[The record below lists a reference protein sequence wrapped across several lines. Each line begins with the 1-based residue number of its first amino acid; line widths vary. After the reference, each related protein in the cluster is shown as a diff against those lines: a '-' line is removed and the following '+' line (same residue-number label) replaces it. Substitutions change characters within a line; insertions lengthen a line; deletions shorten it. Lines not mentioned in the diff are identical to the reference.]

1 MTETSEPKS
10 LASWSELAIDR
21 RALTIILVGAI
32 VGAAAFVSVSY
43 MLPREYSASVTLLPV
58 KSERPAALNGAVG
71 QLSGLASLA
80 GIGIGND
87 DDRSEAIATLRSR
100 ALGSAFI
107 EKYKL
112 LPLIFKDKWDAASG
126 RWRGNDSEDVPTLN
140 DGYRRFD
147 REIRSV
153 TEDRRTGIVTLTIT
167 WRDPIQAADWA
178 NELAA
183 RVNREM
189 RDRAIGEAR
198 RSLDY
203 LNRELDKT
211 QIVELRNPIYRLIE
225 NRINTVM
232 LANVRDEYAF
242 RIIDR
247 ATPPDADDYSR
258 PLHWL
263 FALAGATLGALVGA
277 AVVFRRRMKKRDVR

>member
-1 MTETSEPKS
+1 MTETSKPKS
-10 LASWSELAIDR
+10 SETRGDLAIGR
-21 RALTIILVGAI
+21 RALAIILIGAA
-32 VGAAAFVSVSY
+32 VGAAAALGVSFL
-43 MLPREYSASVTLLPV
+43 LPREYSASVTLLPV
-58 KSERPAALNGAVG
+58 KSERPSELNGAVG
-71 QLSGLASLA
+71 QLGGLASLA

-100 ALGSAFI
+100 ALASAFI
-107 EKYKL
+107 EQHKL
-112 LPLIFKDKWDAASG
+112 LPMIFQNKWDAASG
-126 RWRGNDSEDVPTLN
+126 RWRSKDSDDAPTLN

-147 REIRSV
+147 RKIRSV
-153 TEDRRTGIVTLTIT
+153 TEDRRTGIVTVTIT
-167 WRDPIQAADWA
+167 WRDPALAAGWA

-189 RDRAIGEAR
+189 RDRAIDEAR
-198 RSLDY
+198 RSLEY

-211 QIVELRNPIYRLIE
+211 QVVELRQPIYRLIE

-242 RIIDR
+242 KIVDP

-263 FALAGATLGALVGA
+263 FALAGAILGALAGA
-277 AVVFRRRMKKRDVR
+277 ASALLGLTKKRDVH

>member
-10 LASWSELAIDR
+10 LASWGELAIDR

-43 MLPREYSASVTLLPV
+43 MLPRECSASVTLLPV

-112 LPLIFKDKWDAASG
+112 LPLIFQDKWDAASG

-211 QIVELRNPIYRLIE
+211 RIVAALRNPIYRLIE

-247 ATPPDADDYSR
+247 ATPPER
-258 PLHWL
+258 
-263 FALAGATLGALVGA
+263 G
-277 AVVFRRRMKKRDVR
+277 

>member
-247 ATPPDADDYSR
+247 ATPPDSDDYSR

>member
-1 MTETSEPKS
+1 MTETSKPN
-10 LASWSELAIDR
+10 SWDFRGEWAIDR
-21 RALTIILVGAI
+21 RALAIILVGAT
-32 VGAAAFVSVSY
+32 VGAAAALGASF
-43 MLPREYSASVTLLPV
+43 LLTREYSVSVTLLPV
-58 KSERPAALNGAVG
+58 KSERPAALSGAVS
-71 QLSGLASLA
+71 QLGGLASLA

-100 ALGSAFI
+100 ALAIAFI
-107 EKYKL
+107 EQRKL
-112 LPLIFKDKWDAASG
+112 LPVMFPTKWDAASG
-126 RWRGNDSEDVPTLN
+126 RWRSNDSDDAPTLN
-140 DGYRRFD
+140 DGYRQFD
-147 REIRSV
+147 RRIRSV

-167 WRDPIQAADWA
+167 WRDPALAADWA

-198 RSLDY
+198 RSLEY

-211 QIVELRNPIYRLIE
+211 QVVELRQPIYRLIE

-232 LANVRDEYAF
+232 LANVRNEYAF
-242 RIIDR
+242 KIIDP
-247 ATPPDADDYSR
+247 ATPPDADDYSS

-263 FALAGATLGALVGA
+263 FALAGATLGALAGA
-277 AVVFRRRMKKRDVR
+277 VIAFRRLMKKRDVH

>member
-1 MTETSEPKS
+1 MTATSKPDRPDSRGE
-10 LASWSELAIDR
+10 WAIDR
-21 RALTIILVGAI
+21 RALVVIVAGAA
-32 VGAAAFVSVSY
+32 VGAAAASGASF
-43 MLPREYSASVTLLPV
+43 LLQREYSASVTL
-58 KSERPAALNGAVG
+58 RPTSLSSVTG
-71 QLSGLASLA
+71 QLGGLAALA
-80 GIGIGND
+80 GIGLGND
-87 DDRSEAIATLRSR
+87 DDRSEAIATLQSR
-100 ALGSAFI
+100 ALISTFI
-107 EKYKL
+107 EQHKL
-112 LPLIFKDKWDAASG
+112 LPMIFADKWDAAAG
-126 RWRGNDSEDVPTLN
+126 RWRTTDPADTPSLN

-147 REIRSV
+147 QKIRSV
-153 TEDRRTGIVTLTIT
+153 TEDRRTGVVTLTIT
-167 WRDPIQAADWA
+167 WRDPKLAADWA

-198 RSLDY
+198 RSLEY

-211 QIVELRNPIYRLIE
+211 QVVDLRQPIYRLIE

-242 RIIDR
+242 KIVDP

-263 FALAGATLGALVGA
+263 FALAGATLGALAGA
-277 AVVFRRRMKKRDVR
+277 AWAFRRRMNKRDVQ

>member
-10 LASWSELAIDR
+10 LASWGELAIDR

-247 ATPPDADDYSR
+247 ATPPDSDDYSR

>member
-1 MTETSEPKS
+1 MTVTSKLDRLDPR
-10 LASWSELAIDR
+10 ADWVIDR
-21 RALTIILVGAI
+21 RAMAIILAGAT
-32 VGAAAFVSVSY
+32 VGAAVAFGASF
-43 MLPREYSASVTLLPV
+43 LLTREYSASVTLLPV
-58 KSERPAALNGAVG
+58 KSERPTALSSATG
-71 QLSGLASLA
+71 QLGGLASLA

-87 DDRSEAIATLRSR
+87 DDRSEAIATLQSR
-100 ALGSAFI
+100 ALASAFI
-107 EKYKL
+107 EQHKL
-112 LPLIFKDKWDAASG
+112 LPVIFDDKWDAASG
-126 RWRGNDSEDVPTLN
+126 RWRTTSPDDTPTLN

-147 REIRSV
+147 QKIRSV

-167 WRDPIQAADWA
+167 WRDPKLAADWA

-189 RDRAIGEAR
+189 RDRAITEAR
-198 RSLDY
+198 RSLEY

-211 QIVELRNPIYRLIE
+211 QVVDLRQPIYRLIE

-242 RIIDR
+242 KIVDR
-247 ATPPDADDYSR
+247 ATAPDADDYSR

-263 FALAGATLGALVGA
+263 FALAGATLGALAGA
-277 AVVFRRRMKKRDVR
+277 AWAFRRLMKKLDVH

>member
-1 MTETSEPKS
+1 
-10 LASWSELAIDR
+10 
-21 RALTIILVGAI
+21 
-32 VGAAAFVSVSY
+32 
-43 MLPREYSASVTLLPV
+43 
-58 KSERPAALNGAVG
+58 
-71 QLSGLASLA
+71 
-80 GIGIGND
+80 
-87 DDRSEAIATLRSR
+87 
-100 ALGSAFI
+100 
-107 EKYKL
+107 
-112 LPLIFKDKWDAASG
+112 
-126 RWRGNDSEDVPTLN
+126 
-140 DGYRRFD
+140 
-147 REIRSV
+147 
-153 TEDRRTGIVTLTIT
+153 
-167 WRDPIQAADWA
+167 
-178 NELAA
+178 
-183 RVNREM
+183 M

-247 ATPPDADDYSR
+247 ATPPDSDDYSR

-277 AVVFRRRMKKRDVR
+277 AVIFRRLMKKRDVR